1 MRGFSIPAVAALGV
15 VTLLAFGAGPPAA
28 IANSYDV
35 YACYAGQGTYLN
47 PASSATS
54 WSLANNNASAF
65 YLPFDQ
71 CGGSDNGF
79 GVISH
84 SGYTAPVGDYGE
96 VFFEAPSG
104 LRIERVQLWRSLYDY
119 GLGSGGTSQRN
130 FAQNEADGVLPS
142 AGDEFD
148 GSADVQHGAAGS
160 GEETGHGIVPGNYI
174 SISLAASL
182 PHTYAY
188 VIGCGFSSGCTTGGH
203 DPESPSGP
211 DTVLKIYGA
220 IVSVRDDTP
229 PVLSLA
235 STGLLSGGAQD
246 GTVPLGLSATGAG
259 GIAKLE
265 IYAGAGAA
273 PSLSENFTQ
282 SSHCAF
288 YQAVPCQNLSN
299 YQYPVNTA
307 DLPNGT
313 YYITV
318 KAYDPAGNVTAASSP
333 APVTV
338 QNGPG
343 APGPVGPGSPLALRG
358 APNGTNASDQAKLTA
373 HWTRTRKVALTSSY
387 GVRNRISGTLTT
399 SAGQPVSGA
408 SLDVYETPGYE
419 GARARLSAV
428 VPRTGPTG
436 GYSLTLP
443 AGVSSCTLLLRYRS
457 HVNDTVPAATAT
469 LTLRV
474 HAGLTLKISP
484 RTVSVG
490 ERIFFSGK
498 LAGAPVPPG
507 GKQLV
512 LEASSGGEWIQFKA
526 IHTGP
531 KGRYHASY
539 RFKFPGPATYRF
551 RVLSPYEADFP
562 FLEGTSS
569 NIAVHER

>member
-1 MRGFSIPAVAALGV
+1 MRGFPVPAVAALGV
-15 VTLLAFGAGPPAA
+15 VTLLALGAPTAK
-28 IANSYDV
+28 ANSYDV

-47 PASSATS
+47 PGDSATS
-54 WSLANNNASAF
+54 WSLAGNNGGAF

-71 CGGSDNGF
+71 CGGSENGF
-79 GVISH
+79 GVIAH

-148 GSADVQHGAAGS
+148 GSADVPHGAAGS
-160 GEETGHGIVPGNYI
+160 GDTTSHGIVPSNYI
-174 SISLAASL
+174 SIGLAASL

-188 VIGCGFSSGCTTGGH
+188 VIGCGFASGCTTGGH
-203 DPESPSGP
+203 DPASPSGP

-235 STGLLSGGAQD
+235 STGLLSGGTQS
-246 GTVPLGLSATGAG
+246 GTVPLGLSATGTG
-259 GIAKLE
+259 GIAKLAL
-265 IYAGAGAA
+265 YAGNSSTPAFAQD
-273 PSLSENFTQ
+273 FTQ
-282 SSHCAF
+282 TPNCQF
-288 YQAVPCQNLSN
+288 WEAVPCQNLSS

-307 DLPNGT
+307 SLPNGT

-318 KAYDPAGNVTAASSP
+318 KAYDPAGNLTTSSSP

-343 APGPVGPGSPLALRG
+343 AGPVGPGSPLALRG
-358 APNGTNASDQAKLTA
+358 PANGTNASDQAKLTA

-428 VPRTGPTG
+428 VLRTGPTG

-443 AGVSSCTLLLRYRS
+443 AGISSSTLRLRYRS
-457 HVNDTVPAATAT
+457 HVNDTVAAATAT

-484 RTVSVG
+484 RAVSVG
-490 ERIFFSGK
+490 DSIYFSGV
-498 LAGAPVPPG
+498 LHGAPVPPG

-551 RVLSPYEADFP
+551 RVLCPYEADFP
-562 FLEGTSS
+562 FLQGASS
-569 NIAVHER
+569 NIAVHEH

>member
-15 VTLLAFGAGPPAA
+15 VTLLALGARPPTAM
-28 IANSYDV
+28 ANSYDV

-47 PASSATS
+47 PGDSAVS

-79 GVISH
+79 GVIAH
-84 SGYTAPVGDYGE
+84 SGYTAPAGDYGE

-104 LRIERVQLWRSLYDY
+104 LRIERVQLWRSLYDF
-119 GLGSGGTSQRN
+119 GLGEGGTSQRN

-148 GSADVQHGAAGS
+148 GSADVPHGAAGS
-160 GEETGHGIVPGNYI
+160 GDTTSHGIVPGNYI
-174 SISLAASL
+174 SVGLAASL

-188 VIGCGFSSGCTTGGH
+188 VIGCGFASGCTTGGH
-203 DPESPSGP
+203 DPQSPSGP

-220 IVSVRDDTP
+220 IVSVRDDTTP
-229 PVLSLA
+229 TLSLA
-235 STGLLSGGAQD
+235 STGLLSGGAQS
-246 GTVPLGLSATGAG
+246 GTVPLALSATGAG

-265 IYAGAGAA
+265 LYAGSSPT
-273 PSLSENFTQ
+273 PSVSQDFTQ
-282 SSHCAF
+282 STNCQFWEAM
-288 YQAVPCQNLSN
+288 PCQNLSS

-307 DLPNGT
+307 GLPNGT

-318 KAYDPAGNVTAASSP
+318 KAYDPAGNVTASSSP

-358 APNGTNASDQAKLTA
+358 ALNGTNASDQAKLTA
-373 HWTRTRKVALTSSY
+373 HWTRTRKAALTSRY

-399 SAGQPVSGA
+399 LAGQPVSGA
-408 SLDVYETPGYE
+408 AIDVFQTPAYQ
-419 GARARLSAV
+419 GAHSHHLAGALTSSSGQWAV
-428 VPRTGPTG
+428 A
-436 GYSLTLP
+436 LP
-443 AGVSSCTLLLRYRS
+443 GNVSSGTLSLRYRS
-457 HVNDTVPAATAT
+457 HVNDTVAVATAT

-484 RTVSVG
+484 RAVSVG

-498 LAGAPVPPG
+498 LAGAPIPQG

-551 RVLSPYEADFP
+551 RVLCPYEADFP
-562 FLEGTSS
+562 FLEGASS
-569 NIAVHER
+569 NIAVHEH

>member
-15 VTLLAFGAGPPAA
+15 VTLLALGAGAM
-28 IANSYDV
+28 ANSYDV

-47 PASSATS
+47 PGNSAVS
-54 WSLANNNASAF
+54 WSLANNNGGA
-65 YLPFDQ
+65 YYYPYDQ
-71 CGGSDNGF
+71 CSGGGPNGF
-79 GVISH
+79 GVISR
-84 SGYTAPVGDYGE
+84 SGYIAPAGDYGQ
-96 VFFEAPSG
+96 VSFTAPQG
-104 LRIERVQLWRSLYDY
+104 LHIREVQLWRDLYDY
-119 GLGSGGTSQRN
+119 GLGEGGTSQRN
-130 FAQNEADGVLPS
+130 YAWNLADGQLPG

-148 GSADVQHGAAGS
+148 GSANVTYGQAGS
-160 GEETGHGIVPGNYI
+160 GVDSNKGIIPSNYI
-174 SISLAASL
+174 SVNLASAL
-182 PHTYAY
+182 PHSYAY
-188 VIGCGFSSGCTTGGH
+188 SIGCGFANGCTTGGH
-203 DPESPSGP
+203 APASPSGP
-211 DTVLKIYGA
+211 DTILNIYGA
-220 IVSVRDDTP
+220 IVSVEDDAP
-229 PVLSLA
+229 PTLSLGTA
-235 STGLLSGGAQD
+235 GLLD
-246 GTVPLGLSATGAG
+246 GSTQTGVVPLTINATAIAG
-259 GIAKLE
+259 VEKLE
-265 IYAGAGAA
+265 IYAGNSSTPAFTQD
-273 PSLSENFTQ
+273 FTQ
-282 SSHCAF
+282 STNCQF
-288 YQAVPCQNLSN
+288 WEIVPCQNLSS
-299 YQYPVNTA
+299 YQYQVNTA
-307 DLPNGT
+307 NLPNGA

-358 APNGTNASDQAKLTA
+358 APNGTNAADQAKLTA
-373 HWTRTRKVALTSSY
+373 HWIRTRKVALTSSY

-399 SAGQPVSGA
+399 LAGQPVSGA

-419 GARARLSAV
+419 GAKARLGAV

-443 AGVSSCTLLLRYRS
+443 AGVSSCMLRLRYRS
-457 HVNDTVPAATAT
+457 HVNDTVAVATAT

-484 RTVSVG
+484 RVVSVG

-498 LAGAPVPPG
+498 LAGAPIPPG

-512 LEASSGGEWIQFKA
+512 LEARAGREWIQFKA

-551 RVLSPYEADFP
+551 RVLSPQEADFP

-569 NIAVHER
+569 NIAVRER

>member
-1 MRGFSIPAVAALGV
+1 
-15 VTLLAFGAGPPAA
+15 
-28 IANSYDV
+28 
-35 YACYAGQGTYLN
+35 
-47 PASSATS
+47 
-54 WSLANNNASAF
+54 
-65 YLPFDQ
+65 
-71 CGGSDNGF
+71 
-79 GVISH
+79 
-84 SGYTAPVGDYGE
+84 
-96 VFFEAPSG
+96 
-104 LRIERVQLWRSLYDY
+104 
-119 GLGSGGTSQRN
+119 
-130 FAQNEADGVLPS
+130 
-142 AGDEFD
+142 
-148 GSADVQHGAAGS
+148 
-160 GEETGHGIVPGNYI
+160 
-174 SISLAASL
+174 
-182 PHTYAY
+182 
-188 VIGCGFSSGCTTGGH
+188 
-203 DPESPSGP
+203 
-211 DTVLKIYGA
+211 VLKIYGA

-235 STGLLSGGAQD
+235 STGLLSGGAQA
-246 GTVPLGLSATGAG
+246 GTVPLGLSATGAS
-259 GIAKLE
+259 GIAKLAL
-265 IYAGAGAA
+265 YAGNSSTPAFTQD
-273 PSLSENFTQ
+273 FTQ
-282 SSHCAF
+282 STNCQF
-288 YQAVPCQNLSN
+288 WEAVPCQNLSS

-343 APGPVGPGSPLALRG
+343 APGRVGPGSPLALRG

-373 HWTRTRKVALTSSY
+373 HWTRTRKVALTSRY

-399 SAGQPVSGA
+399 LSGQPVSGA

-419 GARARLSAV
+419 GAKARLSAV

-443 AGVSSCTLLLRYRS
+443 GGVSSCILLLRYRS

-474 HAGLTLKISP
+474 HAGITLKISP
-484 RTVSVG
+484 RAVSVG

-498 LAGAPVPPG
+498 LAGAPIPPG

-512 LEASSGGEWIQFKA
+512 LEASSGGEWIQFRA

-569 NIAVHER
+569 NIAVRER